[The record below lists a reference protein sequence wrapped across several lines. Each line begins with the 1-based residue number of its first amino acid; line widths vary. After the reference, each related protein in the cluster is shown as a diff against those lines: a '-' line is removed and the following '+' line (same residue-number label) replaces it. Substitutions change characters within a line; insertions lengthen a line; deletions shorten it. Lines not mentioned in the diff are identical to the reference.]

1 MIVRHGPPSGAM
13 RRWVALL
20 VFSSLAASSA
30 SPAVSAQI
38 SQPDIIQEHWY
49 HSYATLTLDVNAWED
64 EYPEIVKLL
73 VVGQTEMGRNLWM
86 LQISDWSQENRPD
99 GAAKEV
105 VYIDGGHHGN
115 EHLGTELAFLVAE
128 HYIEGWADG
137 DQTVLDVLAT
147 TELHILIM
155 LNADGNDFDTRWNIN
170 QVDLNRNYDHYWNT
184 CPTTQPGSA
193 AFSESETLANSEYMN
208 EVVPHADLYITM
220 HTGVWI
226 MLYPWGK
233 WPEQPSDWEMYHSI
247 RDEVNS
253 NISEIPIR
261 NANQG
266 LYPNCGTS
274 RDYGYGVMGF
284 PTFTFETDDE
294 QFLLGSVEAI
304 SDRLGEELDVMEYLI
319 ENVWYWRARLHVS
332 SLDVGPGDSVT
343 LSVDNLG
350 HASTQNA
357 SLHYETSEGEVLWH
371 SDVRFA
377 VNASNSTTVTFDAS
391 NLTLA
396 DGGGFF
402 LHYQK
407 RVIDSSM
414 WVREEVP
421 AEIVTTKAQSDSIGF
436 FSGNIGLVFLFAVV
450 LLSGIA
456 AWLGREESGANG
468 DSVDPGFESILHIGD
483 DGRIF
488 DTKASIH
495 DLFHRPSFHEPVV
508 DGVRAIAVLWV
519 LLFHAWFFQ
528 NPKWTNGHMIPLYE
542 SVFENPM
549 FLWLVQGGLGVDMF
563 FVISG
568 FLIGAIILKEINRS
582 DGMNMRRFY
591 ARRFLRLVPVYVV
604 AMMAAIFFLDG
615 SNAENAWA
623 NLLYVNNFLSIDD
636 QFMGWC
642 WSLAIEEQF
651 YLVAPLFLLL
661 MRKSESF
668 LQWSVALMALGWM
681 LRIFS
686 LEYHDLPT
694 LWDFRDLG
702 SEAWIGRFDH
712 TYDNFYTRYG
722 GLLIGVIAAWIH
734 VNRKAEVE
742 EYFNSRKLAPLLISS
757 CALLV
762 FLFATFLEQRHLADS
777 SYYVQLSWYAIEKDL
792 FGGSL
797 AVLIMCALHSKDS
810 IAGALRGILSSR
822 ILYPIAQ
829 LSYSAYLMHEMVM
842 IWLFPISSEFFIG
855 GMGVAPNAVF
865 VVNSIVSILL
875 TLISAAI
882 LYVTIER
889 PCMRFR
895 KHPFMSRIDGT
906 AKVIGDSKP
915 KRRAPAGVIEAEVV
929 TS

>member
-1 MIVRHGPPSGAM
+1 
-13 RRWVALL
+13 
-20 VFSSLAASSA
+20 
-30 SPAVSAQI
+30 
-38 SQPDIIQEHWY
+38 
-49 HSYATLTLDVNAWED
+49 LDVNAWED

-86 LQISDWSQENRPD
+86 LQISDWSQETRPD

-128 HYIEGWADG
+128 QYIEGWADG

-247 RDEVNS
+247 RDEVNA

-304 SDRLGEELDVMEYLI
+304 SDRLGEELDVMNYLI

-332 SLDVGPGDSVT
+332 SLDVGPGGSVT

-350 HASTQNA
+350 QASTQNA
-357 SLHYETSEGEVLWH
+357 SLQYETSEGELLWY

-377 VNASNSTTVTFDAS
+377 VNASNSTTVIFDAS
-391 NLTLA
+391 NLTLTE
-396 DGGGFF
+396 GGGFF

-421 AEIVTTKAQSDSIGF
+421 TEIVTTKAQSDSIGF
-436 FSGNIGLVFLFAVV
+436 FSGNIWLVFLFAVV

-468 DSVDPGFESILHIGD
+468 DSVGPGFE
-483 DGRIF
+483 
-488 DTKASIH
+488 A
-495 DLFHRPSFHEPVV
+495 
-508 DGVRAIAVLWV
+508 
-519 LLFHAWFFQ
+519 
-528 NPKWTNGHMIPLYE
+528 
-542 SVFENPM
+542 
-549 FLWLVQGGLGVDMF
+549 
-563 FVISG
+563 
-568 FLIGAIILKEINRS
+568 
-582 DGMNMRRFY
+582 
-591 ARRFLRLVPVYVV
+591 
-604 AMMAAIFFLDG
+604 
-615 SNAENAWA
+615 
-623 NLLYVNNFLSIDD
+623 
-636 QFMGWC
+636 
-642 WSLAIEEQF
+642 
-651 YLVAPLFLLL
+651 
-661 MRKSESF
+661 
-668 LQWSVALMALGWM
+668 
-681 LRIFS
+681 
-686 LEYHDLPT
+686 
-694 LWDFRDLG
+694 
-702 SEAWIGRFDH
+702 
-712 TYDNFYTRYG
+712 
-722 GLLIGVIAAWIH
+722 
-734 VNRKAEVE
+734 
-742 EYFNSRKLAPLLISS
+742 
-757 CALLV
+757 
-762 FLFATFLEQRHLADS
+762 
-777 SYYVQLSWYAIEKDL
+777 
-792 FGGSL
+792 
-797 AVLIMCALHSKDS
+797 
-810 IAGALRGILSSR
+810 
-822 ILYPIAQ
+822 
-829 LSYSAYLMHEMVM
+829 
-842 IWLFPISSEFFIG
+842 
-855 GMGVAPNAVF
+855 
-865 VVNSIVSILL
+865 
-875 TLISAAI
+875 
-882 LYVTIER
+882 
-889 PCMRFR
+889 
-895 KHPFMSRIDGT
+895 
-906 AKVIGDSKP
+906 
-915 KRRAPAGVIEAEVV
+915 
-929 TS
+929 